1 MGPTAPGGMT
11 LTCDPAIT
19 AGGIG
24 GLTLASSLAQRP
36 VSVFEH
42 DNELRQIGAGA
53 VCSAFE

>member
-1 MGPTAPGGMT
+1 MT